1 MYNPSLSFR
10 EGWTAAERVGQSVT
24 MASRRRR
31 PAAAQRAG
39 LPAPTACLP
48 AASARAGTTLTHIIN
63 CCRLC
68 AGEQPVHD
76 PEVYLLDY
84 VPPELRVEVSW
95 RPPLSAHVQPTAH
108 WSVAQ
113 QAVACAGGAPQS
125 PSLTSLLLPPLSC
138 TPLPA
143 PQVTR
148 QFCVGFANCMAAAA
162 YLTKQGQL
170 PKPRLLAQ
178 MMSIVPGL
186 DKR

>member
-1 MYNPSLSFR
+1 M
-10 EGWTAAERVGQSVT
+10 
-24 MASRRRR
+24 
-31 PAAAQRAG
+31 
-39 LPAPTACLP
+39 
-48 AASARAGTTLTHIIN
+48 
-63 CCRLC
+63 
-68 AGEQPVHD
+68 HD

-95 RPPLSAHVQPTAH
+95 RARGALTRNRTLQRLVSRL
-108 WSVAQ
+108 
-113 QAVACAGGAPQS
+113 ACLHRLRDQC
-125 PSLTSLLLPPLSC
+125 LPCWCSRL
-138 TPLPA
+138 PLPA

-170 PKPRLLAQ
+170 AKPRLLAQ